1 MEFRCRAN
9 MAHIRQSRP
18 DLGLGFHAKVLE
30 IFVAVPTSFRSGSG
44 GREARVVDVGDSPST

>member
-1 MEFRCRAN
+1 

-30 IFVAVPTSFRSGSG
+30 IFVAVPTSFRSGRG